1 MFSVGF
7 QRFKADVA
15 IYLHDKGCIANKVS
29 PADRVEK
36 EKEVSLSF
44 VKIVANKE
52 RICCVAPRYVRE
64 LLLQLQDE
72 FFPLRL
78 CSLLKTIVS

>member
-7 QRFKADVA
+7 QKFKADVA
-15 IYLHDKGCIANKVS
+15 IYLHDKGCIPNKVS
-29 PADRVEK
+29 SADRVEK

-52 RICCVAPRYVRE
+52 RICCVAPRY
-64 LLLQLQDE
+64 E